1 MFNSAP
7 ANKKVL
13 IGLIVAGVV
22 LIGGIVFIVLRGSG
36 ASSDEN
42 TIQTADGKTIELK
55 PVKACGVFNLDEAKE
70 LLGKDTS
77 EANNANEVTTG
88 DISVDTCSYTN
99 NATNAADIR
108 IITVMARSALTS
120 VGQDSNIGAFDKNG
134 TANPNG
140 AVAVNGLSDKAYW
153 DPASHQLTILNGNTW
168 FSIVYGG
175 TNPANNTLED
185 AKKVAELTLN

>member
-1 MFNSAP
+1 MFTNTP
-7 ANKKVL
+7 INKKVL
-13 IGLIVAGVV
+13 FGLIAAGVILV
-22 LIGGIVFIVLRGSG
+22 GGILFIVLRGSS
-36 ASSDEN
+36 SSDTN
-42 TIQTADGKTIELK
+42 TVQTSEGKTVELK
-55 PVKACGVFNLDEAKE
+55 PVKACSVFSLDEAKE
-70 LLGKDTS
+70 LLGKNTT

-99 NATNAADIR
+99 NATKAADIR
-108 IITVMARSALTS
+108 IVTVMARSALTS
-120 VGQDSNIGAFDKNG
+120 VGQDSNVGAFDKNG

-140 AVAVNGLSDKAYW
+140 AVAVSGLGDKAYW
-153 DPASHQLTILNGNTW
+153 DPTAHQLTILNGNTW